1 MLSIGYHRIIVIK
14 VDNIYHSI
22 NMKRIL
28 TWYCSTYVKTIDHDL
43 ITNSLISL
51 CMTVSEE
58 QWFSND
64 NLLSVLS
71 MLRTNNIYCLFENR
85 GKLLNRY
92 NWSQCDEGWYYNTG
106 NWTMPRGMINLY
118 PEYFSFI
125 KNQNNFHT
133 VPYVVLHQKAK
144 QKHVHAYKIHK
155 PLSLAYFLHTK
166 IILLAWICIANQAQ
180 KYVNRLI

>member
-92 NWSQCDEGWYYNTG
+92 NWSQCDEG
-106 NWTMPRGMINLY
+106 
-118 PEYFSFI
+118 
-125 KNQNNFHT
+125 
-133 VPYVVLHQKAK
+133 
-144 QKHVHAYKIHK
+144 
-155 PLSLAYFLHTK
+155 
-166 IILLAWICIANQAQ
+166 
-180 KYVNRLI
+180 